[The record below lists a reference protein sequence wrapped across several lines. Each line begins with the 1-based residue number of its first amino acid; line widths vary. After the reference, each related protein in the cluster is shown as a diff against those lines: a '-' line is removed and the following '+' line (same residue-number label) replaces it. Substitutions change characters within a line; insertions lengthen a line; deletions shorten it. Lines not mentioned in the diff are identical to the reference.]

1 MKVDIHAAEDI
12 KEICVVI
19 YCNEVTDE
27 IQELSNEIQKRITN
41 ILVEDCEKT
50 IVLKLKDI
58 YLIRIENT
66 ETIVYGKQK
75 QYRINKRLY
84 EMEEILGKDFV
95 RISKSSV
102 INLNNIDYLEPALGG
117 LAKVILQNG
126 MEEFISRK
134 YYRKFKKLMER

>member
-1 MKVDIHAAEDI
+1 MKVDIQTAKDI